1 MHFDSFVAIDWSGA
15 SGRGYRGI
23 AVARCDPGTSAPQL
37 VMPANRHWT
46 RSEVS
51 DWLVSEGDRNRRLL
65 VGIDMSFALP
75 APFDPPPKLW
85 AEIEACCAEDADFAG
100 HRYVEG
106 DARFWR
112 NGKQPA
118 DWVGHQRPA
127 ELACIAQGLGHPQ
140 TPLKL
145 IGPKQVGLGT
155 LAGARLLHRLREQR
169 PAHWAV
175 WPFDALERKDRRSV
189 CVEIYPR
196 LFIRQAAGGNA
207 KLRHGTALDAALQA
221 LGCEPARLASFDDHE
236 ADAIVAAAGL
246 RRAADDATLWNAGAG
261 QERGWIF
268 GVASSATAASSALR
282 SGKNSAQTMA
292 ATAMEAATPAMN
304 PQMPQTT
311 RGRTRR

>member
-1 MHFDSFVAIDWSGA
+1 MRFDGFVAIDWSGA

-23 AVARCDPGTSAPQL
+23 AVARCEAGTAAPQL
-37 VMPANRHWT
+37 VQPPGAESRGRWT
-46 RSEVS
+46 RSVVF
-51 DWLVSEGDRNRRLL
+51 DWLVAEGDRDQRLL
-65 VGIDMSFALP
+65 VGIDMAFALP
-75 APFDPPPKLW
+75 APFEAPPPLW
-85 AEIEACCAEDADFAG
+85 AEIEARCAQDADFAG
-100 HRYVEG
+100 HRYVES

-112 NGKQPA
+112 SGKQPA
-118 DWVGHQRPA
+118 DWIGHQRPA

-169 PAHWAV
+169 PARWAV
-175 WPFDALERKDRRSV
+175 WPFDELARHDRRSV

-196 LFIRQAAGGNA
+196 LFIRQAGCGNA
-207 KLRHGTALDAALQA
+207 KLRLGPSLDAALRA
-221 LGCEPARLASFDDHE
+221 LDSEPTVLARFDDHE

-246 RRAADDATLWNAGAG
+246 RRAAGHQALWRAGLG

-268 GVASSATAASSALR
+268 GVAAAAEALR
-282 SGKNSAQTMA
+282 AERTSAQTMA
-292 ATAMEAATPAMN
+292 ATAIDAVTPAMK
-304 PQMPQTT
+304 PQKPQTT